1 MDDRTTGADEAR
13 RNAQHEAI
21 KSHVQHDVNADIEH
35 RTERP
40 TTEETDRAQRVAS
53 ELRGKAIDE
62 VAGTDREV
70 GRTRTLTRV
79 SQVVDYGFSLIYGL
93 LAVRLGLSLVAARS
107 NNGFV
112 HVITAITNPF
122 YAMFR
127 GIVASPSIDGG
138 YTLAVPIIIAIV
150 VYALLH
156 AAIKA
161 FLRMLAH
168 RQTAI

>member
-1 MDDRTTGADEAR
+1 
-13 RNAQHEAI
+13 
-21 KSHVQHDVNADIEH
+21 
-35 RTERP
+35 
-40 TTEETDRAQRVAS
+40 
-53 ELRGKAIDE
+53 
-62 VAGTDREV
+62 
-70 GRTRTLTRV
+70 
-79 SQVVDYGFSLIYGL
+79 
-93 LAVRLGLSLVAARS
+93 
-107 NNGFV
+107 
-112 HVITAITNPF
+112 
-122 YAMFR
+122 MFR